1 MSPSTAADGA
11 SPALEPVS
19 DLTLASSPGVTPAL
33 APTTSPKGARFWVIL
48 LCLLS
53 GTFFGVLEAYAVST
67 ALPVIVSDLHSD
79 QFLWVA
85 SAYAIS
91 STALLPLS
99 GGLADAYGRRQ
110 VMLGAIA
117 VFILGSALSGAAQ
130 SMNMLIAGRAV
141 HGAGTGGILTLSQII
156 LSDMVTLQERGTYNG
171 LFGLIWALG
180 GGVGPVVGG
189 ALAHHR
195 TWRWLFYLNVP
206 AGGIIAVLLLLTM
219 RTPTRQPISGTSW
232 QIFKRL
238 DWLGNTLLIGAS
250 CACAIALTWG
260 GVQFAWTSAS
270 VLVPLCLSAVV
281 FCVWGLYEWRFCL
294 HPIVPAHILSNRTS
308 LSGYVQIFLIS
319 FINLLLICKSFRHHQ
334 DYTAHASPTAS
345 GIDLFGLCFS
355 TGPMAIIAGVSV
367 AKSRRYRPQLWTA
380 WALVMVGVG
389 LMSTVTEDTARA
401 ASIGFQIIIGV
412 GVGILYS
419 ATYFPVLAPLPVTSN
434 ALALA
439 FFIFLRSFAPIWGVT
454 VGGALLQNQLR
465 AHLPASVQA
474 ALPGLGDNVAY
485 AVIPL
490 IRGMAQPQKDLTRA
504 AFAHA
509 LQTLWRV
516 AIGVAGVGLL
526 ASVPM
531 RALPLH
537 TQRDENWAG
546 GEGAGAKVEKEDF
559 ERDDAEKPQ

>member
-1 MSPSTAADGA
+1 MSTSAEDT
-11 SPALEPVS
+11 SNPALDPVS
-19 DLTLASSPGVTPAL
+19 NLTLASPVAQ
-33 APTTSPKGARFWVIL
+33 APTTSPKGVRFWVIL
-48 LCLLS
+48 ACLLS

-99 GGLADAYGRRQ
+99 GGLAEAYGRRQ
-110 VMLGAIA
+110 VMLGALA

-189 ALAHHR
+189 SLAHHR

-206 AGGIIAVLLLLTM
+206 AGGIIAVLLFLTM
-219 RTPTRQPISGTSW
+219 PSTRNPLKSGTSW
-232 QIFKRL
+232 QVFKRL
-238 DWLGNTLLIGAS
+238 DWIGNTLIIGAS
-250 CACAIALTWG
+250 CSCAIALTWG
-260 GVQFAWTSAS
+260 GVQFPWQSPS
-270 VLVPLCLSAVV
+270 VLVPLCLSVVV
-281 FCVWGLYEWRFCL
+281 FCVWGVYEWRFCL
-294 HPIVPAHILSNRTS
+294 YPIVPAHILSNRTS

-319 FINLLLICKSFRHHQ
+319 FVNLLLIYYLPVYYQACK
-334 DYTAHASPTAS
+334 DASPTAS

-465 AHLPASVQA
+465 AHIPASVQA
-474 ALPGLGDNVAY
+474 ALPGLDNVAY

-490 IRGMAQPQKDLTRA
+490 IPGMAQPEKDLTRR

-516 AIGVAGVGLL
+516 SIGVAGVGLV
-526 ASVPM
+526 ASLPM

-537 TQRDENWAG
+537 MQRDENWAV
-546 GEGAGAKVEKEDF
+546 GEGKAPVDSEAERANF
-559 ERDDAEKPQ
+559 ERDDAEKPQEG